1 MNVIFSIAYYCYL
14 NGFIMGCVHWIPF
27 APTRIMTR
35 VFAVLGFQIATIT
48 VLVGLIFRLIHTGKV
63 CSGDYLNET
72 DSTKGYLI
80 SQGWL
85 LMLIIYIWMYIMM
98 SCFGSVICIVIVCI
112 PV

>member
-35 VFAVLGFQIATIT
+35 VLAAFGFQIVTIA

-63 CSGDYLNET
+63 CSGDYLNDT

-80 SQGWL
+80 TQGFL
-85 LMLIIYIWMYIMM
+85 LMLIIYIWM
-98 SCFGSVICIVIVCI
+98 SCFGAVICLILLCI